1 MVLEVRIHKVVGQ
14 LVKPPSVLS
23 FRILVETCEEDG
35 VLVRALVI
43 LYEVVVA
50 HVHELAKVG
59 QHGFRLEL
67 MPSVL
72 AAGLDDVYLAEV
84 VPKRRI

>member
-1 MVLEVRIHKVVGQ
+1 
-14 LVKPPSVLS
+14 
-23 FRILVETCEEDG
+23 
-35 VLVRALVI
+35 VI

-50 HVHELAKVG
+50 HVHELAQVG

-84 VPKRRI
+84 VPKRSI